1 MNEEFRCGTIAIV
14 GRPNVGK
21 STLLNALIG
30 QKLAITSR
38 KPQTTRHRLL
48 GIHTTEDAQYIFVD
62 TPGFQTEHGGPLN
75 RMLNKNVQRALQD
88 VDAVMWVVEAG
99 TLNAQDRKVAS
110 LLPSDVPVA
119 MVVNKIDRIEDQAQ
133 MLEFLRQCG
142 EDFKQGEIVPVSARL
157 SRNLPTLL
165 GVLRG
170 FLPQQPAIYPEDELT
185 DRNERFLAAELI
197 REKLFRLL
205 GEEVPY
211 GSAVV
216 IDQYEEEGRLR
227 RIHASIVVDKPGH
240 KAIVIGK
247 GGAKLKEIATAARID
262 MERLFDAK
270 VFLEIWVKVRGGW
283 SEDESLLRSFGYDA
297 G

>member
-62 TPGFQTEHGGPLN
+62 TPGFQTEHGGHLN

-142 EDFKQGEIVPVSARL
+142 KDFKQGEIVPVSARL

>member
-21 STLLNALIG
+21 STLLNTLIG

-48 GIHTTEDAQYIFVD
+48 GIHTTDDAQYIFVD
-62 TPGFQTEHGGPLN
+62 TPGFQTEHGGSLN
-75 RMLNKNVQRALQD
+75 RMLNRNVQLALHD

-99 TLNAQDRKVAS
+99 TLNARDRKVAE
-110 LLPSDVPVA
+110 LLPADVPAV
-119 MVVNKIDRIEDQAQ
+119 MVVNKIDRIEDRAQ
-133 MLEFLRQCG
+133 LLEFLRHCG
-142 EDFKQGEIVPVSARL
+142 ETFDRGAIVPVSARL
-157 SRNLPTLL
+157 ARNTDELL
-165 GVLRG
+165 AVLRKH
-170 FLPQQPAIYPEDELT
+170 LPAQPALYPADELT
-185 DRNERFLAAELI
+185 DRSERFLAAELI

-216 IDQYEEEGRLR
+216 IDQFQEEGRLR
-227 RIHASIVVDKPGH
+227 RIHASIVVEKAGH

-270 VFLEIWVKVRGGW
+270 VFLEIWVKVRDGW
-283 SEDESLLRSFGYDA
+283 SEDDSMLRSFGYDA